1 MVDQDE
7 ATSGSSSPQQVGDD
21 AEGPTRF
28 TRRDFAKV
36 AGALGLA
43 TAGGAAAWGALEAS
57 LVKGPPTHWHK
68 SVCRYCGT
76 G

>member
-1 MVDQDE
+1 MADQDE
-7 ATSGSSSPQQVGDD
+7 PAGGGPQPAQPGDD

-28 TRRDFAKV
+28 TRRDFVKV

-43 TAGGAAAWGALEAS
+43 SAGGAAAWGALEAAIA
-57 LVKGPPTHWHK
+57 KGPPTHWHK

-76 G
+76 